1 MKHTSYKL
9 AELLAKG
16 PPVGARSREDGP
28 HYNATAVTGSF
39 MSSALFVASVR
50 KAIVLTLCIVSCC
63 CLVSG
68 CTGSAPNQTAS
79 SEGSNRLQASQI
91 SISSARTRLDEPVS
105 IQATLKDGNGRVLN
119 GKTVEW
125 FIDGASVGKS
135 QVNSGTTMMS
145 LTSEYVDKLG
155 IQTHQVGVTFYGDQ
169 SYESSTATSF
179 LQIAATGGAEGT
191 ASTNSTASAV

>member
-1 MKHTSYKL
+1 
-9 AELLAKG
+9 
-16 PPVGARSREDGP
+16 
-28 HYNATAVTGSF
+28 

-63 CLVSG
+63 CVVSG

-79 SEGSNRLQASQI
+79 SQGSNRLQASQI
-91 SISSARTRLDEPVS
+91 SISSARTGLGEPVS
-105 IQATLKDGNGRVLN
+105 VQATLTDGNGRALD

-135 QVNSGTTMMS
+135 QVQSGITMMS
-145 LTSEYVDKLG
+145 LTSEYVSNLG

-179 LQIAATGGAEGT
+179 LQVTAAGAAQGP
-191 ASTNSTASAV
+191 ASTNSTATAV

>member
-1 MKHTSYKL
+1 
-9 AELLAKG
+9 
-16 PPVGARSREDGP
+16 
-28 HYNATAVTGSF
+28 

-68 CTGSAPNQTAS
+68 CAGSAPNQTAS
-79 SEGSNRLQASQI
+79 SQGSNRLQASQI
-91 SISSARTRLDEPVS
+91 SVSSARTALDEPVS
-105 IQATLKDGNGRVLN
+105 IQATLKDGNGRALD

-135 QVNSGTTMMS
+135 QVKSGTTMMS
-145 LTSEYVDKLG
+145 LTSEYVDNLG

-169 SYESSTATSF
+169 SCESSTATSF
-179 LQIAATGGAEGT
+179 LQVTATSAPEGT

>member
-1 MKHTSYKL
+1 
-9 AELLAKG
+9 
-16 PPVGARSREDGP
+16 
-28 HYNATAVTGSF
+28 

-79 SEGSNRLQASQI
+79 SQGSNRLQASQI
-91 SISSARTRLDEPVS
+91 SISSARTGLDEPVS
-105 IQATLKDGNGRVLN
+105 IQATLKDGNGRALD

-135 QVNSGTTMMS
+135 QVQSGTTMMS
-145 LTSEYVDKLG
+145 LTSEYVNNLG
-155 IQTHQVGVTFYGDQ
+155 IQAHQVGVTFYGDQ
-169 SYESSTATSF
+169 SYQSSTATSF
-179 LQIAATGGAEGT
+179 LQVTAVGAAQGT
-191 ASTNSTASAV
+191 ASTNSTATAV